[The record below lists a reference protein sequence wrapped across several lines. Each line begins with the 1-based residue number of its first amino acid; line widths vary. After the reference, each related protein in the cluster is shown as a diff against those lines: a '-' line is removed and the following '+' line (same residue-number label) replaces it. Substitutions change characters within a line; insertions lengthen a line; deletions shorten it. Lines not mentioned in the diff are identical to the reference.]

1 MLAVLDIGNYTENLT
16 LVLTE
21 AAKYFFLLL
30 FCVLSIRLWRRWAG
44 RSAAKDLAGLLM
56 AAIVTLLAVVIGFFS
71 MRQSLGTMYSYYG
84 LKAFRNGQVLPA
96 LSLFEAANGYW
107 PTADTIGRKGV
118 CLLLLGQA
126 DQGRGLIA
134 NARAARPGGSP
145 FESFYEGVYLFSR
158 GDTEHSIPLLQMA
171 STGEEYHWS
180 VVKIFAVM
188 YLEANQ
194 VADAR
199 KLMQPFLQVEVVEPD
214 QAYIMAGLQLAAGNK
229 AGARSLLDK
238 FPARA
243 LSPMW
248 LGRYEKLRAQL
259 RD

>member
-1 MLAVLDIGNYTENLT
+1 
-16 LVLTE
+16 
-21 AAKYFFLLL
+21 
-30 FCVLSIRLWRRWAG
+30 
-44 RSAAKDLAGLLM
+44 
-56 AAIVTLLAVVIGFFS
+56 
-71 MRQSLGTMYSYYG
+71 
-84 LKAFRNGQVLPA
+84 
-96 LSLFEAANGYW
+96 
-107 PTADTIGRKGV
+107 
-118 CLLLLGQA
+118 
-126 DQGRGLIA
+126 
-134 NARAARPGGSP
+134 
-145 FESFYEGVYLFSR
+145 
-158 GDTEHSIPLLQMA
+158 MA

-248 LGRYEKLRAQL
+248 LGRYEKLEAQL